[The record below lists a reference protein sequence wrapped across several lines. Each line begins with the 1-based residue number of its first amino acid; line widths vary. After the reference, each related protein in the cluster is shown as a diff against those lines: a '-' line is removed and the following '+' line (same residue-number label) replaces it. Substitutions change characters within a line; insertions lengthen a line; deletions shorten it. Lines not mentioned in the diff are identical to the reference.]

1 MLVTVPSLWNYDR
14 YGPGVITE
22 WYKNEGDKV
31 KKKDPLCQIMVI
43 KATYIV
49 ESPVDGVI
57 KKIIATKGTRV
68 KPGDPLVE
76 IEEVTAPAPPTP
88 TAAPQPQVVVTEVKP
103 TPKPEEEY
111 SVVKIEGIRKV
122 IADRMAESL
131 RAMAQYTLHTEID
144 ASELV
149 RLRESR
155 FKDYTYTELISYLVI
170 KALRDY
176 PTLNA
181 HVVGDEMRIFK
192 HVHLGI
198 GVQTDRGLLVGVV
211 KNADEMDLD
220 TLVKNMRKIIDDV
233 RQGKAPPEE
242 LTGSTFTISN
252 LGMTEVTFFTPIINP
267 PEVAILGVGK
277 IRDVLGKKYLPL
289 SLTLD
294 HRVIDGYVGAQFLG
308 KLKELIENPQ
318 KVLPGVSLPE
328 IPESEFSLTA
338 VSLSDTKIEAT
349 IRNFKVIVD
358 EPKESGGTNEGPSPI
373 EYLLLA
379 LVGCMNVT
387 IRMIA
392 RNRKVKIDSIRFS
405 VVGTLNPAKYLG
417 LSKTSRAG
425 LTKISLNVEIKSS
438 APKDVI
444 YEIIKEAEERCPV
457 HDTLAHGT
465 QINLEITV

>member
-1 MLVTVPSLWNYDR
+1 MLVTVPNLWNYDR

-22 WYKNEGDKV
+22 WYKSEGDKV
-31 KKKDPLCQIMVI
+31 KKKDPLCQVMVI

-57 KKIIATKGTRV
+57 KKIIATKGARV

-88 TAAPQPQVVVTEVKP
+88 TAAPQPQVVTEVKP

-122 IADRMAESL
+122 IADRMTESL
-131 RAMAQYTLHTEID
+131 RTMAQYTLHTEID

-198 GVQTDRGLLVGVV
+198 GVQTDKGLLVGVV

-220 TLVKNMRKIIDDV
+220 TLVKNTRKIIDDV

-277 IRDVLGKKYLPL
+277 IRDVLGRKYLPL

-318 KVLPGVSLPE
+318 KVLPGVSLLE

-349 IRNFKVIVD
+349 IRNFRVIVD